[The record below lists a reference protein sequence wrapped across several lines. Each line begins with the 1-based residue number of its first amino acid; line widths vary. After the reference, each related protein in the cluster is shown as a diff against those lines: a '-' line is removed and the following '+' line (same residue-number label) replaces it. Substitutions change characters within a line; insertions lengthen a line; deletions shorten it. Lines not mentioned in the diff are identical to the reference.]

1 MINEFLYMNG
11 YGSYVW
17 SAFSFTFLSF
27 SILYIVI
34 KIQYVK
40 ERNKFI
46 VVSESGSDFALC
58 VDELIGIKALDRSEF
73 QETDKVFPEPSYSGI
88 LKTAISANFTSGKES

>member
-11 YGSYVW
+11 YGAYVW
-17 SAFSFTFLSF
+17 SSFLFTFLSF
-27 SILYIVI
+27 SILYTVI

-46 VVSESGSDFALC
+46 SKFG
-58 VDELIGIKALDRSEF
+58 ALDSKKA
-73 QETDKVFPEPSYSGI
+73 QI
-88 LKTAISANFTSGKES
+88 AKTQNINKNSIHKREK